1 MFVIARV
8 ADEAA
13 FDEGDVQNGS
23 VEIDELENEHLER
36 QVVVKLRLSSMHFWK
51 KKHLQF
57 NHVNSTV
64 VIVPKTAWSICLPQV
79 VNLRASFS

>member
-36 QVVVKLRLSSMHFWK
+36 QVVVKLRLSSMHF
-51 KKHLQF
+51 
-57 NHVNSTV
+57 
-64 VIVPKTAWSICLPQV
+64 
-79 VNLRASFS
+79 

>member
-36 QVVVKLRLSSMHFWK
+36 QVVVKLRLSSMHFWEK
-51 KKHLQF
+51 NHFKMQF
-57 NHVNSTV
+57 NHVNSSAGNC
-64 VIVPKTAWSICLPQV
+64 P
-79 VNLRASFS
+79 

>member
-8 ADEAA
+8 ADEAPL
-13 FDEGDVQNGS
+13 DEGDVQNGS

-51 KKHLQF
+51 KNNFEMQF
-57 NHVNSTV
+57 NHVYSSAV
-64 VIVPKTAWSICLPQV
+64 QLPLKLHGLSAYPKWSI
-79 VNLRASFS
+79 